1 MLAATENI
9 AGHDKKRVTSVI
21 LKYIGQGGRMTAEVD
36 DGFFQLFERRIFV
49 RGEAYY
55 DAGKVDP
62 PVMIAENLWHTV
74 VRGNDDYQVDIR
86 LCHGK
91 VIAAACTCQYSQ
103 RATYC
108 KHVAAVLI
116 FMRES
121 RRRELDESQGQVS
134 EFPHEA
140 LNCVR
145 WYTMHEFLKY
155 RGLTEGDWH
164 AVKRIFEVLYCIPD
178 LDTTCTHEVMDTVW

>member
-1 MLAATENI
+1 
-9 AGHDKKRVTSVI
+9 
-21 LKYIGQGGRMTAEVD
+21 MTAEVD

-49 RGEAYY
+49 RGEAYS
-55 DAGKVDP
+55 DDGKVDP

-86 LCHGK
+86 LRHGK
-91 VIAAACTCQYSQ
+91 VISAACACQYSQ

-121 RRRELDESQGQVS
+121 RRRELDESQDQVS
-134 EFPHEA
+134 EF
-140 LNCVR
+140 L
-145 WYTMHEFLKY
+145 
-155 RGLTEGDWH
+155 
-164 AVKRIFEVLYCIPD
+164 I
-178 LDTTCTHEVMDTVW
+178 

>member
-1 MLAATENI
+1 
-9 AGHDKKRVTSVI
+9 
-21 LKYIGQGGRMTAEVD
+21 MTAEVD

-55 DAGKVDP
+55 DAG
-62 PVMIAENLWHTV
+62 N
-74 VRGNDDYQVDIR
+74 
-86 LCHGK
+86 
-91 VIAAACTCQYSQ
+91 
-103 RATYC
+103 
-108 KHVAAVLI
+108 
-116 FMRES
+116 
-121 RRRELDESQGQVS
+121 ESQDQVS

-145 WYTMHEFLKY
+145 WYTMYEFPKY

-178 LDTTCTHEVMDTVW
+178 LDTTYTHEVMDTVW

>member
-1 MLAATENI
+1 
-9 AGHDKKRVTSVI
+9 
-21 LKYIGQGGRMTAEVD
+21 MTAEVD

-86 LCHGK
+86 LRHGK
-91 VIAAACTCQYSQ
+91 VISAACTCQYSQ
-103 RATYC
+103 RAMYC

-116 FMRES
+116 LMRES
-121 RRRELDESQGQVS
+121 RRRELDESQVV
-134 EFPHEA
+134 P
-140 LNCVR
+140 
-145 WYTMHEFLKY
+145 EFLRTLVFARP
-155 RGLTEGDWH
+155 RGDDQFADCT
-164 AVKRIFEVLYCIPD
+164 FSPS
-178 LDTTCTHEVMDTVW
+178 LDMSR

>member
-1 MLAATENI
+1 MP
-9 AGHDKKRVTSVI
+9 
-21 LKYIGQGGRMTAEVD
+21 
-36 DGFFQLFERRIFV
+36 IF
-49 RGEAYY
+49 
-55 DAGKVDP
+55 
-62 PVMIAENLWHTV
+62 L
-74 VRGNDDYQVDIR
+74 
-86 LCHGK
+86 
-91 VIAAACTCQYSQ
+91 TCNVL
-103 RATYC
+103 

-121 RRRELDESQGQVS
+121 RRRELDESQDQVS

-145 WYTMHEFLKY
+145 WYTMHEFPKY

-178 LDTTCTHEVMDTVW
+178 LDTTYTHEVMDTVW

>member
-1 MLAATENI
+1 
-9 AGHDKKRVTSVI
+9 
-21 LKYIGQGGRMTAEVD
+21 MTAEVD

-86 LCHGK
+86 LRHGK
-91 VIAAACTCQYSQ
+91 VISAACTCQYSQ
-103 RATYC
+103 RAMYC

-116 FMRES
+116 LMRES
-121 RRRELDESQGQVS
+121 RRRELDESQDQVS
-134 EFPHEA
+134 EFPHA
-140 LNCVR
+140 RCLLR
-145 WYTMHEFLKY
+145 SATSFLKGVALLS
-155 RGLTEGDWH
+155 RQRDVWVALSAQKHDVFSS
-164 AVKRIFEVLYCIPD
+164 A
-178 LDTTCTHEVMDTVW
+178 HE